1 MKTQEIYRW
10 NDAYL
15 DIARIITTSGKNI
28 SIKEYE
34 ICSDGEILETKL
46 DKESEINFIND
57 KTNWI
62 LVEDVAKSESSI
74 IQPAPKIK
82 VTRARSLC
90 YFKSNN
96 GKSTQEYNQ
105 YNEPTANT
113 YECPIVISYAS

>member
-1 MKTQEIYRW
+1 MKSIKIYRW
-10 NDAYL
+10 DDKFY
-15 DIARIITTSGKNI
+15 DICRLVEKKSVRQFEVHA
-28 SIKEYE
+28 
-34 ICSDGEILETKL
+34 DGEIEEIILGK
-46 DKESEINFIND
+46 DESDAFRLNQ
-57 KTNWI
+57 TGWV
-62 LVEDVAKSESSI
+62 LVTDVAKSESSI